1 MSITLR
7 NALFDYGD
15 DLESALY
22 DTLRPI
28 IHCMD
33 EKEVQ
38 ETGKGVSWPATK
50 WIAKKAHLSEAT
62 VKKAIPKLIERGFLK
77 CTQKPGMKRYFWVSY
92 RDFLRALG
100 ATCEEASRGQEIE
113 GGKEVNG
120 GQEIPVEGVK
130 NFAPGGYESVPGGGK
145 EINPEHIREQGMN
158 KKTVVPVP
166 ACEESALH
174 PTIEDYGINPNEDKA
189 TSTVTSKAE
198 NPPQSR
204 PLQGPSYIDPVPFDE
219 IVAAY
224 NRHMAHIGGKVKALD
239 EAQAKAVEL
248 FWECLVIELWKTKD
262 DEVKT
267 RAGALEQIEHYF
279 RHCAADGFINGT
291 AKRNPDFKGWVATFD
306 WLIREKTLRRMLSG
320 GYAPSGAGKKEGR

>member
-1 MSITLR
+1 MSYRLQDLIWQKEFDTLSAAEKFVLMCLAFR
-7 NALFDYGD
+7 AKDDGVCWPSVDGIARSTNLNAKTVR
-15 DLESALY
+15 SALAFLEMEGFI
-22 DTLRPI
+22 TRKARPGAKTVYSLNI
-28 IHCMD
+28 
-33 EKEVQ
+33 
-38 ETGKGVSWPATK
+38 ETIQGLSDCQSTTKSGRGTENGRATENGCEP
-50 WIAKKAHLSEAT
+50 LPET
-62 VKKAIPKLIERGFLK
+62 VGLPLPK
-77 CTQKPGMKRYFWVSY
+77 T
-92 RDFLRALG
+92 G
-100 ATCEEASRGQEIE
+100 A
-113 GGKEVNG
+113 
-120 GQEIPVEGVK
+120 
-130 NFAPGGYESVPGGGK
+130 
-145 EINPEHIREQGMN
+145 EHVREQGMN
-158 KKTVVPVP
+158 KEVVVPVP
-166 ACEESALH
+166 TREESALH
-174 PTIEDYGINPNEDKA
+174 PTIDDYGINPNEDKG
-189 TSTVTSKAE
+189 TSTVTSKTE
-198 NPPQSR
+198 NPPQPR

>member
-1 MSITLR
+1 MSFQLMQDCNDMSCDMSSTEHAVLMVLCRYADDDGNNCFPSTAEIARCSHFAVLPVRKAIAGLEASGWIKSQQESGKKRFFTVDVAKIR
-7 NALFDYGD
+7 GALPLPNQVGGINQHPRIDRHGGIDQTVGIDQHPDPVLINTPTPYQSIPRRD
-15 DLESALY
+15 QLKDQEK
-22 DTLRPI
+22 
-28 IHCMD
+28 
-33 EKEVQ
+33 KEV
-38 ETGKGVSWPATK
+38 
-50 WIAKKAHLSEAT
+50 
-62 VKKAIPKLIERGFLK
+62 
-77 CTQKPGMKRYFWVSY
+77 
-92 RDFLRALG
+92 
-100 ATCEEASRGQEIE
+100 
-113 GGKEVNG
+113 
-120 GQEIPVEGVK
+120 
-130 NFAPGGYESVPGGGK
+130 
-145 EINPEHIREQGMN
+145 
-158 KKTVVPVP
+158 VVPVP

-198 NPPQSR
+198 NPQPPR

-239 EAQAKAVEL
+239 EAQVKAVEL